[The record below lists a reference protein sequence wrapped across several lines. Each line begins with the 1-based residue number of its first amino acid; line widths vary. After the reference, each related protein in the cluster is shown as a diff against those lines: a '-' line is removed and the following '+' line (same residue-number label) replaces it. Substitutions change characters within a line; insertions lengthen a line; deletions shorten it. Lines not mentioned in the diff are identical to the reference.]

1 MKKWTTTLAPSPK
14 AKAPPFQGGEFGV
27 AITKFIKNHNDFEIK
42 DFVAPISRFIK
53 FPIMLD
59 KLLDRIS
66 KLASQH
72 NILLAYGEKL
82 FAERMNQEGIKK
94 AKHDLRGKGGIYIWY
109 CHKTGYFYL
118 GSAQVFFGRNARL
131 STYLMPSRLLNTHK
145 NISKDLAKDLL
156 KYGYEEF
163 SLIIVEQFNVGMN
176 IEMLLYQEQ
185 LWMML
190 YPTYNR
196 SLKVGSN
203 EGLPMPEAFRQQ
215 MSTSIFSY
223 EVSDGKILPDS
234 EKEHFGIKK
243 LARDGISS
251 IEQPD
256 VIIPIS
262 NFELSPLLKTGSLYK
277 DRFLFA
283 SERLVGEKL
292 INWKTPVAVS
302 KQNELTKG
310 NDQRSNGIYVYKY
323 LGPNAKYTIA
333 DFVEFIPSVKACQ
346 DKYQISK
353 THFQRLRRYNAP
365 NKGYLFSNYK
375 LHS

>member
-1 MKKWTTTLAPSPK
+1 M
-14 AKAPPFQGGEFGV
+14 
-27 AITKFIKNHNDFEIK
+27 AITKFIKNHYDFEIK

-53 FPIMLD
+53 FPITLD

-66 KLASQH
+66 NLASQH
-72 NILLAYGEKL
+72 NILLDDKL
-82 FAERMNQEGIKK
+82 FAITYRMSPEGIKK

-131 STYLMPSRLLNTHK
+131 SNYLMPSRLLNTHK

-156 KYGYEEF
+156 KYGYERF
-163 SLIIVEQFNVGMN
+163 SLVIVEQFNVGMN

-203 EGLPMPEAFRQQ
+203 EGLPMPEAVRQQ

-223 EVSDGKILPDS
+223 EVVDRKILPDS
-234 EKEHFGIKK
+234 EKEHKGIKK

-251 IEQPD
+251 IEQPN

-262 NFELSPLLKTGSLYK
+262 NFDLSPLLKTGALYK
-277 DRFLFA
+277 DRFVFT

-292 INWKTPVAVS
+292 INWKPMVLKAAS
-302 KQNELTKG
+302 KQSGLTKG
-310 NDQRSNGIYVYKY
+310 NDQRSNGVYVYKY
-323 LGPNAKYTIA
+323 LGSDANYTIA
-333 DFVEFIPSVKACQ
+333 DFVEFILSVKACQ
-346 DKYQISK
+346 DKYQMSK
-353 THFQRLRRYNAP
+353 SNFQRLRRYNAP
-365 NKGYLFSNYK
+365 HLFRGKEYLFSNYK
-375 LHS
+375 LHN

>member
-1 MKKWTTTLAPSPK
+1 M
-14 AKAPPFQGGEFGV
+14 
-27 AITKFIKNHNDFEIK
+27 AIIKFIRNHNDFEIK
-42 DFVAPISRFIK
+42 DFVAPFSRFIK

-66 KLASQH
+66 KIASEY
-72 NILLAYGEKL
+72 NILLDVKL
-82 FAERMNQEGIKK
+82 YRMSPEGIKK
-94 AKHDLRGKGGIYIWY
+94 AKQDLRGKGGIYIWY

-131 STYLMPSRLLNTHK
+131 STYLMPSRLSNTHK
-145 NISKDLAKDLL
+145 NISKDLAKDLQ
-156 KYGYEEF
+156 KYGYDEF

-176 IEMLLYQEQ
+176 TEMLFYQEQ

-203 EGLPMPEAFRQQ
+203 EGLPMPETIRQQ
-215 MSTSIFSY
+215 MSTSIISY
-223 EVSDGKILPDS
+223 EVVDGKILPGS
-234 EKEHFGIKK
+234 EKEYFGIKK

-251 IEQPD
+251 IEQPN

-262 NFELSPLLKTGSLYK
+262 NFDLSPLLKTGSLYK
-277 DRFLFA
+277 DRFLFT

-292 INWKTPVAVS
+292 INWKTSASVEVS

-310 NDQRSNGIYVYKY
+310 DDQRSNGIYVYKY

-333 DFVEFIPSVKACQ
+333 DFVEFIPSVKACR
-346 DKYQISK
+346 DKYLISK
-353 THFQRLRRYNAP
+353 SHFQRLRRFNAP
-365 NKGYLFSNYK
+365 HKGYLFSNYK
-375 LHS
+375 LHI

>member
-1 MKKWTTTLAPSPK
+1 MT
-14 AKAPPFQGGEFGV
+14 
-27 AITKFIKNHNDFEIK
+27 ITKFIKNHNDFEIK

-59 KLLDRIS
+59 KLLDRIG
-66 KLASQH
+66 KLAYQY
-72 NILLAYGEKL
+72 NIPLDPLARTSPPIPPNYSLGVGKGGGGRSGGKGVNL
-82 FAERMNQEGIKK
+82 FAERMNPEGIKK

-203 EGLPMPEAFRQQ
+203 EGLPMPEAIRQQ

-223 EVSDGKILPDS
+223 EVVDGKILPGS
-234 EKEHFGIKK
+234 EREHFGIKK

-251 IEQPD
+251 MEQPN

-262 NFELSPLLKTGSLYK
+262 NFELSP
-277 DRFLFA
+277 FF
-283 SERLVGEKL
+283 
-292 INWKTPVAVS
+292 
-302 KQNELTKG
+302 
-310 NDQRSNGIYVYKY
+310 
-323 LGPNAKYTIA
+323 
-333 DFVEFIPSVKACQ
+333 F
-346 DKYQISK
+346 
-353 THFQRLRRYNAP
+353 
-365 NKGYLFSNYK
+365 
-375 LHS
+375 

>member
-1 MKKWTTTLAPSPK
+1 MT
-14 AKAPPFQGGEFGV
+14 
-27 AITKFIKNHNDFEIK
+27 ITKFIKSHNDFEIK

-59 KLLDRIS
+59 KLLDRIG
-66 KLASQH
+66 KLAYQY
-72 NILLAYGEKL
+72 NIPLDPLARTRSGGKGVNL
-82 FAERMNQEGIKK
+82 FAERMNPEGIKK

-203 EGLPMPEAFRQQ
+203 EGLPMPEAIRQK

-223 EVSDGKILPDS
+223 EVVDGKILPGS
-234 EKEHFGIKK
+234 EREHFGIKK

-251 IEQPD
+251 MEQPN

-277 DRFLFA
+277 DRFLFT
-283 SERLVGEKL
+283 SDRLVGEKL
-292 INWKTPVAVS
+292 IN
-302 KQNELTKG
+302 
-310 NDQRSNGIYVYKY
+310 
-323 LGPNAKYTIA
+323 
-333 DFVEFIPSVKACQ
+333 
-346 DKYQISK
+346 
-353 THFQRLRRYNAP
+353 
-365 NKGYLFSNYK
+365 
-375 LHS
+375 